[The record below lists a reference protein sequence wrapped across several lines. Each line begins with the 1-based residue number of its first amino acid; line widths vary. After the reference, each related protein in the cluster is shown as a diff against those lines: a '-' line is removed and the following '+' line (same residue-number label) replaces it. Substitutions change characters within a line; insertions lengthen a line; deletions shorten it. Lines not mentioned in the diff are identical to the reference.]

1 MKKILGITNILLL
14 AFLVSVAGCSSN
26 QGQST
31 SENSSQPVSTETPV
45 SYEISSSH
53 FVKNT
58 YKGETNPSYLL
69 IRSYSSFESLF
80 GVAMTMNTD
89 KSKLITAEKMKDKFV
104 FSIIYQGNDIH
115 EFGIEK
121 IVLKNSQLR
130 VHYTSQVTQRNVSWT
145 GNFHIT
151 LLVQNCNF
159 TSILLFENG
168 KPLNDAKIKGYD

>member
-1 MKKILGITNILLL
+1 MKKILGIATILLI
-14 AFLVSVAGCSSN
+14 FLVSIVGCSSN
-26 QGQST
+26 QGPST
-31 SENSSQPVSTETPV
+31 SENSTRPASTEIPV

-53 FVKNT
+53 FVKTT

-80 GVAMTMNTD
+80 GVAMTMNAD

-104 FSIIYQGNDIH
+104 FSIICHGNDVY

-121 IVLKNSQLR
+121 ITLKNKQL
-130 VHYTSQVTQRNVSWT
+130 QVRYSSEVTEKNASWT

-151 LLVQNCNF
+151 LLVQNCDF
-159 TSILLFENG
+159 SSILLFENG
-168 KPLNDAKIKGYD
+168 KPLNDAKIKEYD